1 MTPEQI
7 IPLAVIP
14 VVLVLVLLRNRR
26 PRVLRPQWMW
36 VAPVLILIAIGA
48 GLYFTP
54 HAPFGPAAYAAFA
67 GALSAGAAAGWWRG
81 KTITIQKTADGTLL
95 AQASPIGLILI
106 VALLAGRTALRG
118 LMESQASDWHI
129 DAAVIT
135 DAFMLFA
142 VGLVVAQRI
151 EMFIRARAV
160 LAGEADSHVEAVA

>member
-26 PRVLRPQWMW
+26 PRVLRPRWMW
-36 VAPVLILIAIGA
+36 VVPLLVLTGIGT

-54 HAPFGPAAYAAFA
+54 HEPFGPAAYATFAAALAA
-67 GALSAGAAAGWWRG
+67 GALVGWQRG
-81 KTITIQKTADGTLL
+81 RTVTIQKTSDGKLM
-95 AQASPIGLILI
+95 AQASPFGLILI
-106 VALLAGRTALRG
+106 VGLLLGRTALRS
-118 LMESQASDWHI
+118 LMESQAAAWHV

-160 LAGEADSHVEAVA
+160 MSGAADNHVEAVA